1 MTIKTNTQQV
11 NNNPPLYAMGQTAV
25 EQPNQQV
32 GSTLQTPADGSNNY
46 VYNYPTTSIYKKPDS
61 GVTIQIFNPSAIGAP
76 NSTSVASANYPQPY
90 FPSIPL
96 PVINQPNTN
105 TNINNN
111 QPQASQPQQEQPAAA
126 APLASTPVNTEDTK
140 EKKKKNVVE
149 LTDTYIKTLEN
160 YLKSPDKSI
169 RKNGIVD
176 LIKRFQEDPTRH
188 NDPALT
194 ALLNISLKDP
204 DPANRM
210 LSMSAIAGELASG
223 DETTIRLLE
232 NLQKSDKMY
241 GQEAKMAADSLLK
254 VAQTKTTIDAE

>member
-1 MTIKTNTQQV
+1 MTVQTNTQQV
-11 NNNPPLYAMGQTAV
+11 NNNPPLYAMGQTVAG
-25 EQPNQQV
+25 QPQQQV
-32 GSTLQTPADGSNNY
+32 SSTLQTPADGSNNY

-90 FPSIPL
+90 FPNAPL
-96 PVINQPNTN
+96 PVINQTN
-105 TNINNN
+105 TNNN
-111 QPQASQPQQEQPAAA
+111 QPQQEQPAAA
-126 APLASTPVNTEDTK
+126 APLASTPVNAEDTK

-160 YLKSPDKSI
+160 YLKNPDKSI

-176 LIKRFQEDPTRH
+176 LIKRFQEDSTRH

-254 VAQTKTTIDAE
+254 AAQTRTTIDAE